1 MENSPSDA
9 DLTAALRAGIDSGAF
24 LKNGKLLPERSLA
37 ETLEVTRARMRRILD
52 LLEQDGTIFR
62 RHGQGTFASPPP
74 AVEANPFRALAA
86 KVMPRDVME
95 VRLEIEPALAALA
108 ARRASVKELKT
119 LEQLTQA
126 TLDASDTEAYG
137 VADDI
142 FHYKIA
148 ELAHNPLFLTVY
160 DSIRAVRRQAEW
172 TRRRET
178 RYSPST
184 LVRLGEQHEQLFSSI
199 AARDSQAAA
208 EIMETHLLS
217 VSNAMLRNRSYG
229 SEDHLPP
236 TEKRQ

>member
-1 MENSPSDA
+1 MENAPSDTE
-9 DLTAALRAGIDSGAF
+9 LTAALRSGIETGDF
-24 LKNGKLLPERSLA
+24 LKNGKLLPERALA
-37 ETLEVTRARMRRILD
+37 EVLEVTRTRMRRILD
-52 LLEQDGTIFR
+52 LLEEDGTVFR
-62 RHGQGTFASPPP
+62 RHGQGTFVSPPP
-74 AVEANPFRALAA
+74 AVGASPFRAVAA

-108 ARRASVKELKT
+108 AQRATSKELKT

-126 TLDASDTEAYG
+126 TLEASDTQAYG

-172 TRRRET
+172 TQRRET
-178 RYSPST
+178 RYSAST
-184 LVRLGEQHEQLFSSI
+184 LTRLGEQHEQLFSSI
-199 AARDSQAAA
+199 SARNSHAAA

-217 VSNAMLRNRSYG
+217 VSNAMLRDRTYSREG
-229 SEDHLPP
+229 
-236 TEKRQ
+236 

>member
-1 MENSPSDA
+1 MENVPSDTE
-9 DLTAALRAGIDSGAF
+9 LTAALRTGIETGDF
-24 LKNGKLLPERSLA
+24 LKNGKLLPERALA
-37 ETLEVTRARMRRILD
+37 EVLEVTRARMRRILD
-52 LLEQDGTIFR
+52 FLEEDGTIFR
-62 RHGQGTFASPPP
+62 RHGQGTFVSPPP
-74 AVEANPFRALAA
+74 AVGASPFRAVAA

-108 ARRASVKELKT
+108 ARRASSKELKT
-119 LEQLTQA
+119 LEQLMQA
-126 TLDASDTEAYG
+126 TLEASDTQAYG

-178 RYSPST
+178 RYSAST
-184 LVRLGEQHEQLFSSI
+184 LTRLGEQHEQLFSSI
-199 AARDSQAAA
+199 STRDSRAAA

-217 VSNAMLRNRSYG
+217 VSNAMLRDRTYG
-229 SEDHLPP
+229 NES
-236 TEKRQ
+236 